1 MLSIFNLSVERTPSE
16 NSLTAN
22 FQLPGEGA
30 FWCATNQK
38 LSPFTGKVDTK
49 WPKGERL
56 NQPKSPSYSPSVGSR
71 RQLPRK
77 RWSLL
82 VCLTSSNI
90 KPALKGEVAASA
102 TSRRRGCIGAA
113 LVCVNPSV
121 NPPCGVLP
129 APRKGEPFD
138 VVSKLSRSPCR
149 KAGFHMAEPYF
160 TLRKQY
166 FTRLQADFTAHV
178 SAPTLSSPRPDTRS
192 HSLCAGRWVPR
203 REGRS

>member
-1 MLSIFNLSVERTPSE
+1 MGKVAASATSRRRGCSEASVVYVNPSV
-16 NSLTAN
+16 NPPHGV
-22 FQLPGEGA
+22 LPAPRKGA
-30 FWCATNQK
+30 HFWCCPN
-38 LSPFTGKVDTK
+38 
-49 WPKGERL
+49 
-56 NQPKSPSYSPSVGSR
+56 
-71 RQLPRK
+71 
-77 RWSLL
+77 
-82 VCLTSSNI
+82 SNT

-102 TSRRRGCIGAA
+102 TSRRRGCIGAT

-166 FTRLQADFTAHV
+166 FTRLQADFTA
-178 SAPTLSSPRPDTRS
+178 SASFSATAISRPPAVCGS
-192 HSLCAGRWVPR
+192 
-203 REGRS
+203 

>member
-1 MLSIFNLSVERTPSE
+1 M
-16 NSLTAN
+16 
-22 FQLPGEGA
+22 
-30 FWCATNQK
+30 
-38 LSPFTGKVDTK
+38 
-49 WPKGERL
+49 
-56 NQPKSPSYSPSVGSR
+56 
-71 RQLPRK
+71 
-77 RWSLL
+77 
-82 VCLTSSNI
+82 
-90 KPALKGEVAASA
+90 AASA

-113 LVCVNPSV
+113 LVCANPSV

-178 SAPTLSSPRPDTRS
+178 SAPALSSPRPDTRS

-203 REGRS
+203 REGRSSARPHPFRQRLSADRLRSAGQRAYPAWQAPCRLRQRHARHRCGYGTCPRAVCPCAQARAEYCARP